1 MVCSLQMIPGLD
13 GADINFAL
21 NNLEG
26 RGDPTAAIAL
36 YS

>member
-1 MVCSLQMIPGLD
+1 MIPGLD
-13 GADINFAL
+13 GADTDFAL

-26 RGDPTAAIAL
+26 WGNPTAAVAL